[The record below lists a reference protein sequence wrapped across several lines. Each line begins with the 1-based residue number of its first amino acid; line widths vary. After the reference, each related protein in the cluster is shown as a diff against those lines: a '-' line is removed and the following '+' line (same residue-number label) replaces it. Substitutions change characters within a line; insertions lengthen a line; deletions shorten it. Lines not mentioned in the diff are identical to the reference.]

1 MELFK
6 VVVAGG
12 RTFNDLAMMT
22 VHLNALF
29 KTKRLTHEI
38 VIISGTARGADQTGE
53 QYADNTGA
61 TLIRFP
67 ADWDTFGKSAG
78 YIRNKEMAEAADA
91 VVVFW
96 DGKSK
101 GSNHMIQ
108 LAKSKG
114 LPLRV
119 IKY

>member
-6 VVVAGG
+6 IVVAGG
-12 RTFNDLAMMT
+12 RTFNDLASMT
-22 VHLNALF
+22 VHLNALL

-53 QYADNTGA
+53 QYADNTGT
-61 TLIRFP
+61 TLLRFP
-67 ADWDTFGKSAG
+67 ADWDKHGKSAG
-78 YIRNKEMAEAADA
+78 YVRNKAMAAEADA

-101 GSNHMIQ
+101 GSKHMIDI
-108 LAKSKG
+108 AESSG

-119 IKY
+119 IQY

>member
-1 MELFK
+1 MDSFK

-12 RTFNDLAMMT
+12 RNFNDLASMT
-22 VHLNALF
+22 VHLNSLL

-53 QYADNTGA
+53 KYAGNTGD
-61 TLIRFP
+61 TLLRFP

-78 YIRNKEMAEAADA
+78 YVRNKAMADQADA

-101 GSNHMIQ
+101 GSKHMIDI
-108 LAKSKG
+108 AKSAG
-114 LPLRV
+114 LPIRV
-119 IKY
+119 IQY